1 MPTARICM
9 LSSVHFAFDT
19 RIFQK
24 EARSLA
30 QAGFEVV
37 IIARHDP
44 TNQGMDNIEIVEL
57 PHPQGR
63 LQRILGSLR
72 LFYLALCSRA
82 NLYVFHDP
90 ELMFIGVL
98 LKIFTRTRVIYDIHE
113 DVHQQILAKEWLPQ
127 PTRSLV
133 RTLYRVLERSCLPF
147 TDALILSDKAYLK
160 YYLRY
165 RTLTVLNYP
174 LLSYAKLYGS
184 RVVEGQ
190 SRPSLVY
197 AGSIRAIRGLYDML
211 ELACHLKTSY
221 PNILLR
227 LVGPI
232 ASPAE
237 ESKVRD
243 LVRSYE
249 VGDNVDLLGRVSYL
263 EVHRQIARSDIGLV
277 LLHPDPN
284 YLDSLPTKLFEYMM
298 MGKPVVV
305 SDFPLWRQ
313 IVQDAECGFL
323 VDPLNQEAVVQAV
336 VQLLENSTL
345 RQEMGARGRAAVIR
359 KYNWDSQGRK
369 LVEFYQELL
378 KENQPPE

>member
-44 TNQGMDNIEIVEL
+44 TNQRTDDVEIVEL
-57 PHPQGR
+57 PRPEGR
-63 LQRILGSLR
+63 LQRMLGSLR
-72 LFYLALCSRA
+72 LLHLALCNRA
-82 NLYVFHDP
+82 DLYVFHDP
-90 ELMFIGVL
+90 ELMLVGVL

-113 DVHQQILAKEWLPQ
+113 DVHQQILAKEWLPR

-133 RTLYRVLERSCLPF
+133 RILYQVLERLCLPF
-147 TDALILSDKAYLK
+147 TDALILSDRAYLK
-160 YYLRY
+160 YYPRY

-174 LLSYAKLYGS
+174 LLSYAQLYDS
-184 RVVEGQ
+184 YVVEGQ
-190 SRPSLVY
+190 TRPSLVY

-227 LVGPI
+227 LVGPF
-232 ASPAE
+232 ASTAE
-237 ESKVRD
+237 ESKVRE

-249 VGDNVDLLGRVSYL
+249 VDDNVDLLGRVSYV
-263 EVHRQIARSDIGLV
+263 EVHRQIAQSDIGLV

-284 YLDSLPTKLFEYMM
+284 YLNSLPTKLFEYMM
-298 MGKPVVV
+298 MGKPVVI
-305 SDFPLWRQ
+305 SDFPLWRK
-313 IVQDAECGFL
+313 IVQDSGCGL
-323 VDPLNQEAVVQAV
+323 PVDPLNPEAVRQAV
-336 VQLLENSTL
+336 MQLLEDRPL
-345 RQEMGARGRAAVIR
+345 RQEMGNRGREAVLR
-359 KYNWDSQGRK
+359 KYNWDGQGRK
-369 LVEFYQELL
+369 LVEFCQELL
-378 KENQPPE
+378 KKD